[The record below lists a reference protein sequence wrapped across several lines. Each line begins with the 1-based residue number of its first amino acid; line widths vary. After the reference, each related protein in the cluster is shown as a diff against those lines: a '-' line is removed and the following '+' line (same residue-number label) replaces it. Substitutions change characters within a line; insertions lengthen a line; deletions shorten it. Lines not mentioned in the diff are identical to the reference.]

1 MEGEM
6 SGKTESAAVR
16 SLKSEKVRQKGQN
29 ESELQE
35 GLDDTFPASD
45 PVSVTSTT
53 TSGGPDSATPENKKV
68 S

>member
-1 MEGEM
+1 M

-16 SLKSEKVRQKGQN
+16 SLKSEKVRQKGQS

-53 TSGGPDSATPENKKV
+53 TSGGPDRATREKKKV